1 MQRDDGLGA
10 RSVQRIGN
18 QLRGIEHRMTRTANR
33 HIVTDTVRRSGPK
46 RNTSIRLGAKERHA
60 GFDRLGGDARPGE
73 VLAQVRANLRRN
85 VDH

>member
-10 RSVQRIGN
+10 RSVQRIGH

-33 HIVTDTVRRSGPK
+33 HIVTDTLV
-46 RNTSIRLGAKERHA
+46 IRAEAQHVDPFGANERHA